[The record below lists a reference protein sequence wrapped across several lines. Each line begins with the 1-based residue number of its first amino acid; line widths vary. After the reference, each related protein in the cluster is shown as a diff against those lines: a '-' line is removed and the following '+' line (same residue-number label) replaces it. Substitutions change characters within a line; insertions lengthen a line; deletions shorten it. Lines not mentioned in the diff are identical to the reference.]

1 MLSLGCD
8 ESLQVGGL
16 LSIIFILSIILILI
30 PFYLFFCSG
39 AGRGGGAFESYAVTE
54 EVVPERQSLVGLF
67 ESFVFHF
74 TFVISFVI
82 ISKQIVSLLF

>member
-16 LSIIFILSIILILI
+16 LSIIFILI
-30 PFYLFFCSG
+30 PFTLFFSG
-39 AGRGGGAFESYAVTE
+39 AGRGGGAFESCAVTE